1 MGFPSSG
8 IKGIQHRPQ
17 TGLLVAV
24 GPWTYIGS
32 SNTAGI
38 IDISMAS
45 GIKHVHLPCIRWQC
59 GLQMS
64 TLTKPQQDYGPR
76 HGLQQQHEP
85 GHHHGLGW
93 QQKPLRSAWALVAA
107 QPPNISMVH
116 QHGLPQTTGIYT
128 AFSGSTDMDINT
140 DPPAVRLQ
148 AQI

>member
-64 TLTKPQQDYGPR
+64 TLTKPRQDYGPR

-85 GHHHGLGW
+85 RHHHGLGW

-107 QPPNISMVH
+107 QPPNISAWFISMAYH
-116 QHGLPQTTGIYT
+116 RPQV
-128 AFSGSTDMDINT
+128 STRPSVGARTWTSIQT
-140 DPPAVRLQ
+140 HLQ
-148 AQI
+148 